1 MTPEATFSALHLI
14 DRWRVMLLQMNGEPM
29 PALPDAPGRRHRGP
43 SDPPTDPL
51 ADAWAAKHAPEAN
64 P

>member
-1 MTPEATFSALHLI
+1 MTPEATYSALHLVGA
-14 DRWRVMLLQMNGEPM
+14 WRVMLAHLAGEKPPPM
-29 PALPDAPGRRHRGP
+29 PDAPGRRHRGP